1 MSAGEQNAAQAV
13 VCEVFR
19 SPRREG
25 MYLYVDRTEG
35 LARVPEALLTNF
47 GTPQS
52 ALVLRLDAQR
62 RLANADAK
70 AVLEALAERGFYLQ
84 MPPSPVR
91 AGDCGRDVQGA
102 DGRGVP
108 GQC

>member
-1 MSAGEQNAAQAV
+1 MQAL

-25 MYLYVDRTEG
+25 MYLYVDKAEG
-35 LARVPEALLTNF
+35 LARVPEALLKTF
-47 GTPQS
+47 GTPRS

-62 RLANADAK
+62 RLANADAR

-84 MPPSPVR
+84 VPPSPEPS
-91 AGDCGRDVQGA
+91 AACGRDA
-102 DGRGVP
+102 RSEDGREVP